1 MKYCIICMATLFCLT
16 AAAQDSLPF
25 QSIEDTPDEMH
36 MGNIM
41 ARMID
46 GLGFR
51 YYWATEGL
59 RPEDLQF
66 QFSDSSRTAEETLTH
81 LLGLSNFVATVANGS
96 PIVLP
101 RDLEE
106 LSWEDMR
113 TKTLTNLKE
122 AREKFASSDK
132 ATFDE
137 LVIKF
142 QRGENT
148 SEVPFWNLLNGPL
161 ADAIYHVG
169 QIVASRRASGNPIDP
184 GVNVFMGTKQ

>member
-1 MKYCIICMATLFCLT
+1 MKYFTISMATLFCLT

-25 QSIEDTPDEMH
+25 QSIEDTPNEMS

-59 RPEDLQF
+59 RQEDLIF

-81 LLGLSNFVATVANGS
+81 LLGLSNFVATVANGEAL
-96 PIVLP
+96 VLP
-101 RDLEE
+101 RNTEE

-113 TKTLTNLKE
+113 AKTLANLKE
-122 AREKFASSDK
+122 SREKFASSDQ

-137 LVIKF
+137 LVIVF

-148 SEVPFWNLLNGPL
+148 SELPFWNLLNGPL

-184 GVNVFMGTKQ
+184 GVNVLMGTKQ